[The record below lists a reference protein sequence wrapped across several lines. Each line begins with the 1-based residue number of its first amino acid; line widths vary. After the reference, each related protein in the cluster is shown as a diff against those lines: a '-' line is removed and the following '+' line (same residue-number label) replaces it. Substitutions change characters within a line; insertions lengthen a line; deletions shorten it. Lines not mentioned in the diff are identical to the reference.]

1 MNRIFDYLDE
11 LFPNP
16 KCELNYNNDFEF
28 LISVVLSAQTT
39 DKKVN
44 SVTKVL
50 FDRYDINTLKDA
62 NIEDLKAILKPLG
75 MSDKKSL
82 YIKNISK
89 DIIEKYNGIIP
100 DNKEALI
107 KLDGVGIKTANLVL
121 STLYNKPYFA
131 VDTHV
136 SRVTKRL
143 GIVKEN
149 FNTLQIERAMYKKIP
164 KDRINRTHHQ
174 FVLFG
179 RYYCKS
185 INPMCKDCKLKDI
198 CRYNNKYTQIS

>member
-16 KCELNYNNDFEF
+16 KCELIYNDDFEF

-44 SVTKVL
+44 SVTRIL
-50 FDRYDINTLKDA
+50 FNKYDKSTLKDA
-62 NIEDLKAILKPLG
+62 NMEDLKTILKPLG

-100 DNKEALI
+100 NTLEELI
-107 KLDGVGIKTANLVL
+107 KLDGVGRKTANLVL
-121 STLYNKPYFA
+121 ATLYNKPYFA

-143 GIVKEN
+143 GLVKDN
-149 FNTLQIERAMYKKIP
+149 YNTLQIEKTMYKKVP

-174 FVLFG
+174 LVLFG

-185 INPMCKDCKLKDI
+185 INPSCKECKLKDI
-198 CRYNNKYTQIS
+198 CKNH

>member
-16 KCELNYNNDFEF
+16 KCELEYSNDFEF
-28 LISVVLSAQTT
+28 LIAVVLSAQTT

-44 SVTKVL
+44 NVTRVL
-50 FDRYDINTLKDA
+50 FSKYDINSLKDA
-62 NIEDLKAILKPLG
+62 SIDELKNILNPLG
-75 MSDKKSL
+75 MADKKSL
-82 YIKNISK
+82 YIKNISR
-89 DIIEKYNGIIP
+89 DLIEKYNGVIP
-100 DNKEALI
+100 NTLDELV
-107 KLDGVGIKTANLVL
+107 KLDGVGRKTANLVL

-143 GIVKEN
+143 ELVPDS
-149 FNTLQIERAMYKKIP
+149 FNTLQIEESMYKIVP
-164 KDRINRTHHQ
+164 KDRIDKTHHQ

-185 INPMCKDCKLKDI
+185 INPMCNKCKLKDI
-198 CRYNNKYTQIS
+198 CMYNK

>member
-16 KCELNYNNDFEF
+16 KCELEYSNDFEF
-28 LISVVLSAQTT
+28 LIAVVLSAQTT

-44 SVTKVL
+44 NVTKVL
-50 FDRYDINTLKDA
+50 FSKYDINSLKDA
-62 NIEDLKAILKPLG
+62 SVDELKNILKPLG
-75 MSDKKSL
+75 MADKKSL
-82 YIKNISK
+82 YIKNISRNL
-89 DIIEKYNGIIP
+89 IEKYNGVIP
-100 DNKEALI
+100 NTLEELV
-107 KLDGVGIKTANLVL
+107 KLDGVGRKTANLVL

-143 GIVKEN
+143 GLVQDS
-149 FNTLQIERAMYKKIP
+149 FNPLQIEESMYKIVP

-185 INPMCKDCKLKDI
+185 VNPMCENCKIKDI
-198 CRYNNKYTQIS
+198 CNANIKDRT

>member
-1 MNRIFDYLDE
+1 MNEIFDYLDE

-16 KCELNYNNDFEF
+16 KCELIYNNDFEF

-44 SVTKVL
+44 KVTSIL
-50 FDRYDINTLKDA
+50 FKKYNKNTLMDA
-62 NIEDLKAILKPLG
+62 NLEDLEDILKPLG
-75 MSDKKSL
+75 MANKKAI
-82 YIKNISK
+82 YIKNIAK
-89 DIIEKYNGIIP
+89 KINEKYNGTIP
-100 DNKEALI
+100 NNYNDLI
-107 KLDGVGIKTANLVL
+107 NLDGVGRKTANLVL
-121 STLYNKPYFA
+121 STLYNEPYFA

-136 SRVTKRL
+136 SRVSKRL
-143 GIVKEN
+143 GLVSKDSDV
-149 FNTLQIERAMYKKIP
+149 LKIEKDMYKLIP

-185 INPMCKDCKLKDI
+185 TNPSCSTCKLHNI
-198 CRYNNKYTQIS
+198 CKNESL

>member
-44 SVTKVL
+44 SVTSIL
-50 FDRYDINTLKDA
+50 FNKYDIYSLMNADISEL
-62 NIEDLKAILKPLG
+62 EDILKPLG
-75 MSDKKSL
+75 MSQKKAL
-82 YIKNISK
+82 YIKNIAK
-89 DIIEKYNGIIP
+89 DIYEKYNCIVP
-100 DNKEALI
+100 NTLEELI
-107 KLDGVGIKTANLVL
+107 KLDGVGRKTANLVL
-121 STLYNKPYFA
+121 STIYNKPYFA

-136 SRVTKRL
+136 NRVTKRL
-143 GIVKEN
+143 GIVKEQ
-149 FNTLQIERAMYKKIP
+149 FNTLQIEKEIYKIVP
-164 KDRINRTHHQ
+164 SDRINRTHHQ
-174 FVLFG
+174 LVLFG

-185 INPMCKDCKLKDI
+185 INPKCDSCKLKDM
-198 CRYNNKYTQIS
+198 CKFNK

>member
-16 KCELNYNNDFEF
+16 KCELEYSNDFEF
-28 LISVVLSAQTT
+28 LIAVVLSAQTT

-44 SVTKVL
+44 NVTRVL
-50 FDRYDINTLKDA
+50 FSKYDINNLKEASID
-62 NIEDLKAILKPLG
+62 ELKNILKPLG
-75 MSDKKSL
+75 MADKKSL
-82 YIKNISK
+82 YIKNISR
-89 DIIEKYNGIIP
+89 DLIEKYNGVIP
-100 DNKEALI
+100 NTLEELV
-107 KLDGVGIKTANLVL
+107 KLDGVGRKTANLVL

-143 GIVKEN
+143 GLVRDS
-149 FNTLQIERAMYKKIP
+149 FNPLQIEKSMYKIVP

-185 INPMCKDCKLKDI
+185 INPMCENCKIKDI
-198 CRYNNKYTQIS
+198 CNDK

>member
-16 KCELNYNNDFEF
+16 KCELEYSSDFEF
-28 LISVVLSAQTT
+28 LIAVVLSAQTT

-44 SVTKVL
+44 KATKVL
-50 FDRYDINTLKDA
+50 FSKYDINSLKDA
-62 NIEDLKAILKPLG
+62 SIDEIKNILKPLG
-75 MSDKKSL
+75 MSDKKAL
-82 YIKNISK
+82 YIKNISR
-89 DIIEKYNGIIP
+89 DLIEKYNGVIP
-100 DNKEALI
+100 NTIEELV
-107 KLDGVGIKTANLVL
+107 KLDGVGRKTANLVL

-143 GIVKEN
+143 GLVPDS
-149 FNTLQIERAMYKKIP
+149 FNTLQIEKTMYKIVP

-185 INPMCKDCKLKDI
+185 INPMCENCKIKDI
-198 CRYNNKYTQIS
+198 CNGK

>member
-1 MNRIFDYLDE
+1 MNRIFDYFDE

-16 KCELNYNNDFEF
+16 KCELIYNNDFEF

-44 SVTKVL
+44 SVTKIL
-50 FDRYDINTLKDA
+50 FNKYDINTLKDA
-62 NIEDLKAILKPLG
+62 DIEDLKNILKPLG
-75 MSDKKSL
+75 MSDKKAL

-100 DNKEALI
+100 DTKEELI
-107 KLDGVGIKTANLVL
+107 KLDGVGRKTANLVL

-143 GIVKEN
+143 GLVKDN
-149 FNTLQIERAMYKKIP
+149 FNTLQIEKTMYKKIP

-185 INPMCKDCKLKDI
+185 INPSCDDCKLKDI
-198 CRYNNKYTQIS
+198 CKHKY

>member
-1 MNRIFDYLDE
+1 MNRIFDYFDE

-16 KCELNYNNDFEF
+16 KCELTYGNNFEF
-28 LISVVLSAQTT
+28 LIAVVLSAQTT

-44 SVTKVL
+44 KVTPTL
-50 FDRYDINTLKDA
+50 FSKYDINTLKDA
-62 NIEDLKAILKPLG
+62 DLTELRSILKPLG
-75 MSDKKSL
+75 MSEKKSL

-89 DIIEKYNGIIP
+89 DIIEKYNGVIP
-100 DNKEALI
+100 DTIEELT
-107 KLDGVGIKTANLVL
+107 KLDGVGRKTANLVL

-136 SRVTKRL
+136 NRVSKRL
-143 GIVKEN
+143 GLVPSE
-149 FNTLQIERAMYKKIP
+149 FNPVQIEKAMYKIVP
-164 KDRINRTHHQ
+164 EDRINKTHHQ

-185 INPMCKDCKLKDI
+185 INPMCNSCKIKDI
-198 CRYNNKYTQIS
+198 CKGK

>member
-16 KCELNYNNDFEF
+16 KCELEYSNDFEF
-28 LISVVLSAQTT
+28 LIAVVLSAQTT

-44 SVTKVL
+44 NVTKVL
-50 FDRYDINTLKDA
+50 FSKYDINSLKDA
-62 NIEDLKAILKPLG
+62 SVDELKNILKPLG
-75 MSDKKSL
+75 MADKKSL
-82 YIKNISK
+82 YIKNISRNL
-89 DIIEKYNGIIP
+89 IEKYNGVIP
-100 DNKEALI
+100 NTLEELV
-107 KLDGVGIKTANLVL
+107 KLDGVGRKTANLVL

-143 GIVKEN
+143 GLVQDS
-149 FNTLQIERAMYKKIP
+149 FNPLQIEESMYKIVP

-185 INPMCKDCKLKDI
+185 VNVQMDRNVC
-198 CRYNNKYTQIS
+198 NV

>member
-16 KCELNYNNDFEF
+16 KCELEYSSDFEF
-28 LISVVLSAQTT
+28 LIAVVLSAQTT

-44 SVTKVL
+44 NVTKVL
-50 FDRYDINTLKDA
+50 FSKYDINSLKDA
-62 NIEDLKAILKPLG
+62 SIDDLKNILKPLG

-82 YIKNISK
+82 YIKNISR
-89 DIIEKYNGIIP
+89 DLIEKYNGVIP
-100 DNKEALI
+100 NTIEELV
-107 KLDGVGIKTANLVL
+107 KLDGVGRKTANLVL

-143 GIVKEN
+143 GLVPDS
-149 FNTLQIERAMYKKIP
+149 FNTLQIEKTMYKIVP

-185 INPMCKDCKLKDI
+185 INPMCENCKIKDI
-198 CRYNNKYTQIS
+198 CNRKCKR

>member
-16 KCELNYNNDFEF
+16 KCELEYSNDFEF
-28 LISVVLSAQTT
+28 LIAVVLSAQTT

-44 SVTKVL
+44 SVTRVL
-50 FDRYDINTLKDA
+50 FSKYDINSLKDA
-62 NIEDLKAILKPLG
+62 SIDELKNILKPLG
-75 MSDKKSL
+75 MADKKSL
-82 YIKNISK
+82 YIKNISR
-89 DIIEKYNGIIP
+89 DLIEKYNGVIP
-100 DNKEALI
+100 NTIEELV
-107 KLDGVGIKTANLVL
+107 KLDGVGRKTANLVL

-143 GIVKEN
+143 GLVPDI
-149 FNTLQIERAMYKKIP
+149 FNTLQIEESMYKVVP

-185 INPMCKDCKLKDI
+185 INPMCDKCKLKDI
-198 CRYNNKYTQIS
+198 CMYSK

>member
-16 KCELNYNNDFEF
+16 KCELEYSNDFEF
-28 LISVVLSAQTT
+28 LIAVVLSAQTT

-44 SVTKVL
+44 NVTRVL
-50 FDRYDINTLKDA
+50 FSKYDINSLKDA
-62 NIEDLKAILKPLG
+62 SIDELKNILNPLG
-75 MSDKKSL
+75 MADKKSL
-82 YIKNISK
+82 YIKNISR
-89 DIIEKYNGIIP
+89 DLIEKYNGVIP
-100 DNKEALI
+100 NTLDELV
-107 KLDGVGIKTANLVL
+107 KLDGVGRKTANLVL

-143 GIVKEN
+143 GLVPDS
-149 FNTLQIERAMYKKIP
+149 FNTLQIEKTMYKIVP

-185 INPMCKDCKLKDI
+185 INPMCNKCKLKDI
-198 CRYNNKYTQIS
+198 CMYNK